1 MWQTINKW
9 KWIIMSVLC
18 IILRYVL
25 PALFIEKYYS
35 LGLFRLIRNTFD
47 YTFGKLP
54 FPSYYL
60 FLLFLIIIVTKWILH
75 FFREKPE
82 PFLTRCFKIVSFIGF
97 LITFFFIFWG
107 FNYGRI
113 SIEQKLGLQVKEIT
127 PTEIRSEIDT
137 TIASLVSIR
146 NKIKT
151 DTTSLPQIVFVNNI
165 EDNCSEALNASLS
178 KMNYNTSKVRGRFVF
193 DDLFLL
199 FGIGGQYL
207 PFVGEGNVDDAV
219 FHSKKPFYL
228 MHEMTHGNG
237 FTEEA
242 DCNFM
247 AYVAC
252 MQSDKL
258 PLQYSGEL
266 NYLIYLLSALRS
278 SDSTAY
284 KQTVTAMPKVIQI
297 DLEEIRLYNLK
308 HDFKIAKIGDAI
320 NNIYLKLNGVKDGTN
335 NYDKMVLL
343 IYAWKHKMNNER
355 LMINE

>member
-1 MWQTINKW
+1 MWQIVNKW
-9 KWIIMSVLC
+9 KWIICSVVC
-18 IILRYVL
+18 ILLRISL
-25 PALFIEKYYS
+25 PAPFIEKYYS
-35 LGLFRLIRNTFD
+35 LSLFRIIRNTFD

-82 PFLTRCFKIVSFIGF
+82 PLPSRLFKIVSFVGF
-97 LITFFFIFWG
+97 LTTFFFILWG

-113 SIEQKLGLQVKEIT
+113 PIEQNLKLNVSEIS
-127 PTEIRSEIDT
+127 EIELNTEIDT
-137 TIASLVSIR
+137 TVAKLSIIR
-146 NKIKT
+146 NSIKN
-151 DTTSLPQIVFVNNI
+151 DTSALPQIVFVNNI
-165 EDNCSEALNASLS
+165 EENCSHALNEVLS
-178 KMNYNTSKVRGRFVF
+178 KMKYHTSTVRGRFVI
-193 DDLFLL
+193 DDMFLV

-228 MHEMTHGNG
+228 IHEMTHGNG

-242 DCNFM
+242 ECNFM

-252 MQSDKL
+252 IESDKL

-266 NYLIYLLSALRS
+266 NYLLYLLSALKKS
-278 SDSTAY
+278 NEMEFEKAIL
-284 KQTVTAMPKVIQI
+284 KLPFVIKK

-308 HDFKIAKIGDAI
+308 HDFKIAIIGDAI
-320 NNIYLKLNGVKDGTN
+320 NNIYLKINGVKDGTK
-335 NYDKMVLL
+335 NYDKMMLL
-343 IYAWKHKMNNER
+343 IYAWKHKN
-355 LMINE
+355 